1 MQKWSSI
8 FQKWISLACASMVFI
23 AALGGVLF
31 VLFHPL
37 FHPSGLRTWMLV
49 TATACVLAGS
59 YWICS
64 DLAKGTEE
72 TRATGEG

>member
-1 MQKWSSI
+1 M
-8 FQKWISLACASMVFI
+8 QKWISIACATILFV

-31 VLFHPL
+31 VLFHPT
-37 FHPSGLRTWMLV
+37 GYTTWMVV

-64 DLAKGTEE
+64 DLAEWTDE